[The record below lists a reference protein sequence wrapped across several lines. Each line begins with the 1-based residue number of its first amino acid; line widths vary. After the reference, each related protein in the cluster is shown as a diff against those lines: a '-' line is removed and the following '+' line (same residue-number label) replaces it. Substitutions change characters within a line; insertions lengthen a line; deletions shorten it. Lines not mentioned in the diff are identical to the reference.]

1 VTTNADGIA
10 IAPPF
15 TANRQPGGF
24 VVTAAVPGRRMHT
37 AFALV
42 NRPRSAG

>member
-1 VTTNADGIA
+1 VKTNARGIA

-15 TANRQPGGF
+15 TANGQTGGF
-24 VVTAAVPGRRMHT
+24 AVTAAVAGLRT

-42 NRPRSAG
+42 NRP